1 MRRLFWPL
9 AILALAVLV
18 VAAVLW
24 GAVPLSPR
32 AIAAAVAGRGDP
44 ETVAIVR
51 ALRLP
56 RVVLA
61 ALVGAALG
69 MAAARS
75 RARCATRWPS
85 RICSACRGARPWVPW
100 WW

>member
-32 AIAAAVAGRGDP
+32 AIQ
-44 ETVAIVR
+44 
-51 ALRLP
+51 
-56 RVVLA
+56 
-61 ALVGAALG
+61 
-69 MAAARS
+69 AR
-75 RARCATRWPS
+75 
-85 RICSACRGARPWVPW
+85 
-100 WW
+100 